1 MQYMK
6 CKCGK
11 SECWTSM
18 GHPSCDVCEDCGS
31 TLGYGPNS
39 HPEQTPH
46 EPYAELERGKI
57 VVKCVRCRKPC
68 DLKDAK
74 NLEAFRAEIAAAS
87 AALAEA

>member
-46 EPYAELERGKI
+46 EVYAALDHGSIRATCCRCHKER
-57 VVKCVRCRKPC
+57 P
-68 DLKDAK
+68 LSEAK
-74 NLEAFRAEIAAAS
+74 NLDKLRAELS
-87 AALAEA
+87 AYQAYLAEV